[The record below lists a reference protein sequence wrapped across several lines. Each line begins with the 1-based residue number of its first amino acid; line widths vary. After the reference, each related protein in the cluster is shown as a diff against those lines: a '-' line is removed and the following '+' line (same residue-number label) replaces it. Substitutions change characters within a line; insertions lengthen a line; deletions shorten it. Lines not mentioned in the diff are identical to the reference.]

1 MNHIMK
7 MKAEQKAAMSRLTPS
22 RKALARKTLAV
33 LAPVLAG
40 GFMLAAPA
48 MAPAQVTAQ
57 TAAQSEVLP
66 GYWEYTTNAVGQRE
80 TLQKCVRPSEI
91 NRFFGGISTNKWR
104 CTYPTRV
111 VGDGNARFE
120 GTCSDHKNR
129 RINVRLS
136 GTYTETSFSF
146 RGGAQVVRGTPYIP
160 ASITARRISA
170 QCPANA
176 EYF

>member
-48 MAPAQVTAQ
+48 MAPAQATAQ

-80 TLQKCVRPSEI
+80 TLQ
-91 NRFFGGISTNKWR
+91 
-104 CTYPTRV
+104 
-111 VGDGNARFE
+111 
-120 GTCSDHKNR
+120 
-129 RINVRLS
+129 
-136 GTYTETSFSF
+136 
-146 RGGAQVVRGTPYIP
+146 
-160 ASITARRISA
+160 
-170 QCPANA
+170 
-176 EYF
+176 